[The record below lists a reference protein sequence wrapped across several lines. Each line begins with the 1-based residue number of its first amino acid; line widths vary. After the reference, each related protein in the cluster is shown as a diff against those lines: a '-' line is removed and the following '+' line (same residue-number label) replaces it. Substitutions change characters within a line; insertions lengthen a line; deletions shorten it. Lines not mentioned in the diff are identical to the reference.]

1 LENNLNLGFL
11 PDSAPSPRVE
21 EHLTLAD
28 RQKDSLLAGWMH
40 MVSLY
45 PLTGWFRYPCE
56 SRASRGKPDVNSH
69 WRETLSDVGRAVVL
83 ICSKAVETW
92 SLVLWTRGEL
102 SQLPGWSCKSYTIDW
117 VFLVRSSTCLPGG
130 SRCLAGGKTT
140 QL

>member
-1 LENNLNLGFL
+1 MENNLNLGFL

-56 SRASRGKPDVNSH
+56 SRASRGKPDVNKVMNLVGGNPY
-69 WRETLSDVGRAVVL
+69 LSL
-83 ICSKAVETW
+83 
-92 SLVLWTRGEL
+92 SLHRL
-102 SQLPGWSCKSYTIDW
+102 
-117 VFLVRSSTCLPGG
+117 
-130 SRCLAGGKTT
+130 
-140 QL
+140 